1 MVIDG
6 QNANGG
12 WAYGFGQGVGAHV
25 DLSVTGWCIQA
36 LKAFA
41 LTGITSVSVDE
52 TMDKAIEYVKK
63 CQDSSGK
70 FKYMIERHGGHS
82 AHGSLTGTGY

>member
-1 MVIDG
+1 MIDG
-6 QNANGG
+6 QNPNGG

-41 LTGITSVSVDE
+41 LTGLL
-52 TMDKAIEYVKK
+52 AL
-63 CQDSSGK
+63 C
-70 FKYMIERHGGHS
+70 R
-82 AHGSLTGTGY
+82 